1 MRLHLQMALPVCA
14 VLLGFGQVAFADSTN
29 GSAGLMPAFYDGQRF
44 QINFK
49 ELPSAAEQAVLNHN
63 ISINTIYMSDP
74 GLPGGQ
80 PFISVLDAI
89 QRDGFNPLWRE
100 VQIVFNVGHTPR
112 QITSDND
119 VLAAATTGEITLT
132 ATTEIYRCSVV
143 GSKSGNH
150 PANLNGSGGDMPAFY
165 DGEQF
170 TINFK
175 ELPTSAEQAV
185 ISNNGSINTI
195 YMSDPGLPGGQPFI
209 SVLDAIQG
217 DGFNPLWREVQITF
231 NTGHTPHQFASDNE
245 ILSAALSGEITL
257 TTTDEVYRCSVV
269 GIK

>member
-89 QRDGFNPLWRE
+89 Q
-100 VQIVFNVGHTPR
+100 
-112 QITSDND
+112 
-119 VLAAATTGEITLT
+119 
-132 ATTEIYRCSVV
+132 
-143 GSKSGNH
+143 
-150 PANLNGSGGDMPAFY
+150 
-165 DGEQF
+165 
-170 TINFK
+170 
-175 ELPTSAEQAV
+175 
-185 ISNNGSINTI
+185 
-195 YMSDPGLPGGQPFI
+195 
-209 SVLDAIQG
+209 G
-217 DGFNPLWREVQITF
+217 DGFNPLWREGQITF